1 MSGFASPDESAMLSR
16 VGGYTRCQRLSS
28 VVVLAALTCVFVV
41 RSAPAAETPTGEKVF
56 QQKCASCHGTAGEG
70 TSKNYPEPLLGDLSI
85 GELSRYI
92 EKTMPE
98 DKPGTCVGEEAARVA
113 EYIHGAF
120 YSPTAQARNKPARIE
135 LSRLTVRQY
144 RNAVADLIGG
154 FRQEA
159 KPNEQQGLR
168 GEYFKSRR
176 HNGKDRAIERI
187 DPVVA
192 FNFEDKSP
200 DAEKMEPHEFSIRW
214 EGSVQAPETG
224 EYEFLVRTDHSMR
237 LWVNDLNTPLIDAY
251 VKSGSGTEYS
261 QSLFLLGGRSYSLK
275 LEFSK
280 AKQGVD
286 DKKAEEQ
293 PPAKAM
299 ISLEWKRA
307 HRVAEVIP
315 ARHLSPGRFP
325 ETFVVTAPFP
335 PDDRSI
341 GYERGTTISKEWDQ
355 ATTDAAIE
363 VAAYVLV
370 HLTELSGV
378 KSDAGDREPRLRE
391 FCRKFAERAFRRPLT
406 DEQRQLYIDRQFA
419 EAGDPTAAVKRVVL
433 LALKSPR
440 FLYREVGEDSDSYDV
455 ASRMAFG
462 LWDSVPD
469 KALLDAAAKGQLATR
484 EQVVSHAERM
494 LNDPRTRSKLR
505 DFLMQWLKVEHVP
518 DVAKDSATF
527 PEFSATVA
535 SDLRTSLEL
544 MLDELIA
551 SDAADFRQLLL
562 AESLHL
568 NGRLAKFYGVDLPE
582 DAVFQ
587 KVELD
592 SGERAGVLSHPC
604 LMTGFA
610 YSATSSPIHR
620 GVFIARSVLGRSLR
634 PPPEAVVP
642 FAPDLHADLTT
653 RERVALQTKPETCMG
668 CHRLINPLGF
678 TLEHFDAV
686 GRYRKEEHGK
696 LVDATGA
703 YLTRSGDRA
712 TFAGVRDLAKYL
724 AASEETHAA
733 FVQQLFHCIVKQP
746 IRAYGS
752 ETHVKLRQAFAGGGF
767 SIRKLMVEIIATSAL
782 TASDNKPQSASA
794 K

>member
-1 MSGFASPDESAMLSR
+1 MSGLVCSRKPAMLNSQIGRARCPRRPRAMVRFAMVILCASR
-16 VGGYTRCQRLSS
+16 IAS
-28 VVVLAALTCVFVV
+28 
-41 RSAPAAETPTGEKVF
+41 AAESPTGEMVF
-56 QQKCASCHGTAGEG
+56 KSKCAACHGAAGEG
-70 TSKNYPEPLLGDLSI
+70 TSKIYPQPLVGDLSI
-85 GELSRYI
+85 GELTRYI

-98 DKPGTCVGEEAARVA
+98 DQPGTCVGEEASRVA
-113 EYIHGAF
+113 EFMHGAF

-159 KPNEQQGLR
+159 RPDGQQGLR

-214 EGSVQAPETG
+214 EGSMQAPETG
-224 EYEFLVRTDHSMR
+224 EYEFIVRTDHSMR
-237 LWVNDLNTPLIDAY
+237 LWVNDLNKPLIDAY

-286 DKKAEEQ
+286 DKKAKEK

-315 ARHLSPGRFP
+315 TRQLSPGRFP

-363 VAAYVLV
+363 VAAYVLS

-391 FCRKFAERAFRRPLT
+391 FCLKFAERAFRRPLA
-406 DEQRQLYIDRQFA
+406 DEQRQLYIDQQFT
-419 EAGDPTAAVKRVVL
+419 EATDLATAVKRVVL
-433 LALKSPR
+433 LTLKSPR
-440 FLYREVGEDSDSYDV
+440 FLYRELGEGSDNYDV

-462 LWDSVPD
+462 LWDSLPD
-469 KALLDAAAKGQLATR
+469 KVLLDAAAKGQLTTR
-484 EQVVSHAERM
+484 EQVVSQAERM
-494 LNDPRTRSKLR
+494 VNDPRTRSKLR

-518 DVAKDSATF
+518 DLAKDSAAF
-527 PEFSATVA
+527 PEFSATIA

-551 SDAADFRQLLL
+551 SDATDFRQLLL
-562 AESLHL
+562 AESLPL

-582 DAVFQ
+582 EAAFQ
-587 KVELD
+587 KIELD
-592 SGERAGVLSHPC
+592 SGERAGVLSHPY

-642 FAPDLHADLTT
+642 FASELHAGLTT
-653 RERVALQTKPETCMG
+653 RERVALQTQAESCMA

-686 GRYRKEEHGK
+686 GRYRKDEHGK
-696 LVDATGA
+696 PVDATGA

-712 TFAGVRDLAKYL
+712 TFAGVRDLAQYL

-752 ETHVKLRQAFAGGGF
+752 ETHTKLRQAFAEKDF
-767 SIRKLMVEIIATSAL
+767 NIRKLMVEIIASSAL
-782 TASDNKPQSASA
+782 TATESKPQTAA
-794 K
+794 VQ

>member
-1 MSGFASPDESAMLSR
+1 M
-16 VGGYTRCQRLSS
+16 
-28 VVVLAALTCVFVV
+28 VFK
-41 RSAPAAETPTGEKVF
+41 T
-56 QQKCASCHGTAGEG
+56 KCASCHGAAGEG
-70 TSKNYPEPLLGDLSI
+70 TSKNYPQPLVGDLSI
-85 GELSRYI
+85 GELTRYI

-113 EYIHGAF
+113 EYIHGTF

-144 RNAVADLIGG
+144 RNAVADLIGS

-159 KPNEQQGLR
+159 RPDSQQGLR

-224 EYEFLVRTDHSMR
+224 EYEFIVRTDQSMR
-237 LWVNDLNTPLIDAY
+237 LWVNDLNAPLIDAY

-286 DKKAEEQ
+286 DKKAKEK

-299 ISLEWKRA
+299 ISLEWKRP
-307 HRVAEVIP
+307 HGVAEVIP
-315 ARHLSPGRFP
+315 ARQLSPGRFP
-325 ETFVVTAPFP
+325 ETFVVTTPFP

-341 GYERGTTISKEWDQ
+341 GYERGTSISKEWDQ
-355 ATTDAAIE
+355 ATTDAAID
-363 VAAYVLV
+363 VAAYVLA

-391 FCRKFAERAFRRPLT
+391 FGRKFAERAFRRPLT
-406 DEQRQLYIDRQFA
+406 DEQRQLYIDQQFT
-419 EAGDPTAAVKRVVL
+419 EGGDPTAAVKQVVL
-433 LALKSPR
+433 LVLKSPR
-440 FLYREVGEDSDSYDV
+440 FLYREIGETADAYDV

-462 LWDSVPD
+462 LWDSLPD
-469 KALLDAAAKGQLATR
+469 KVLLDAAAKGELATR
-484 EQVVSHAERM
+484 EQVVSQAERM
-494 LNDPRTRSKLR
+494 VNDPRCRSKLR
-505 DFLMQWLKVEHVP
+505 DFLMQWLKVEHAP
-518 DVAKDSATF
+518 DVAKDSAKF
-527 PEFSATVA
+527 PEFSAVIA
-535 SDLRTSLEL
+535 GDLRTSLEL

-551 SDAADFRQLLL
+551 SDGSDFRQLLL
-562 AESLHL
+562 SESLHL

-582 DAVFQ
+582 EAAFQ
-587 KVELD
+587 KIDLNP
-592 SGERAGVLSHPC
+592 GERAGVLSHPY

-653 RERVALQTKPETCMG
+653 RERVALQTQPETCMA

-686 GRYRKEEHGK
+686 GRYRKEEQGK
-696 LVDATGA
+696 SVDTTGA
-703 YLTRSGDRA
+703 YRTRTGELA
-712 TFAGVRDLAKYL
+712 TFNGVRELAQYL

-733 FVQQLFHCIVKQP
+733 FVQQLFHNVVKQP
-746 IRAYGS
+746 VRAYGS
-752 ETHVKLRQAFAGGGF
+752 GTHTKLRQAFADGGF
-767 SIRKLMVEIIATSAL
+767 SIRKLLVEIIAESAL
-782 TASDNKPQSASA
+782 TATEPKPQTAVVH
-794 K
+794 

>member
-1 MSGFASPDESAMLSR
+1 MIWLRTSNPFCFPTQSRQWAKCGTLLLAVILLTRMAS
-16 VGGYTRCQRLSS
+16 
-28 VVVLAALTCVFVV
+28 AAK
-41 RSAPAAETPTGEKVF
+41 PPTGEVVF
-56 QQKCASCHGTAGEG
+56 KSKCAACHGAAGEG
-70 TSKNYPEPLLGDLSI
+70 TSKHYPQPLVGDLSI
-85 GELSRYI
+85 GELTRYI
-92 EKTMPE
+92 DKTMPE

-113 EYIHGAF
+113 EFIHGAF

-144 RNAVADLIGG
+144 RNAIADLIGG
-154 FRQEA
+154 FRPSP
-159 KPNEQQGLR
+159 KPEDLKPDAPQGLR
-168 GEYFKSRR
+168 GEYFKSRN
-176 HNGKDRAIERI
+176 HNGKNRAIERI

-224 EYEFLVRTDHSMR
+224 EYQFIVRTDQSMR

-261 QSLFLLGGRSYSLK
+261 QPLFLLGGRSYSLK

-286 DKKAEEQ
+286 DKKAKEK

-299 ISLEWKRA
+299 ISLDWQRPNC
-307 HRVAEVIP
+307 VAEVIP
-315 ARHLSPGRFP
+315 ARHLSPARFP
-325 ETFVVTAPFP
+325 ETFVVTAKFP

-355 ATTDAAIE
+355 ATTDSAIE
-363 VAAYVLV
+363 VAAYVLT

-378 KSDAGDREPRLRE
+378 KSDAADREPRLRD
-391 FCRKFAERAFRRPLT
+391 FCLKFAERAFRRPLT
-406 DEQRQLYIDRQFA
+406 DEQRQLYIDQQFA
-419 EAGDPTAAVKRVVL
+419 DGTDSTVAVKRVVL
-433 LALKSPR
+433 LTLKSPR
-440 FLYREVGEDSDSYDV
+440 FLYRELSETSDSHDV
-455 ASRMAFG
+455 ASRVAFG
-462 LWDSVPD
+462 LWDSLPD
-469 KALLDAAAKGQLATR
+469 KALLDAAAKGELATR
-484 EQVVSHAERM
+484 EQVVSHADRM
-494 LNDPRTRSKLR
+494 LNDPRSRSKLR
-505 DFLMQWLKVEHVP
+505 DFLMQWLKVEHAP
-518 DVAKDSATF
+518 DVAKDSTKF
-527 PEFSATVA
+527 PEFSPAIA

-544 MLDELIA
+544 MLGELIA
-551 SDAADFRQLLL
+551 SDATDFRQLLL
-562 AESLHL
+562 SESLYL
-568 NGRLAKFYGVDLPE
+568 NGRLAKFYGADLPE
-582 DAVFQ
+582 DAPFQ
-587 KVELD
+587 KVELNP
-592 SGERAGVLSHPC
+592 GERAGVLSHPY

-620 GVFIARSVLGRSLR
+620 GVFIARSVLGRTLR

-642 FAPDLHADLTT
+642 LAPELQPDLTT
-653 RERVALQTKPETCMG
+653 RERVALQTQAESCMA

-686 GRYRKEEHGK
+686 GRYRKDEQNK
-696 LVDATGA
+696 PVDVTGA
-703 YLTRSGDRA
+703 YRTRTGELA

-733 FVQQLFHCIVKQP
+733 FVQQLFHNVVKQP
-746 IRAYGS
+746 IRAYGPGLH
-752 ETHVKLRQAFAGGGF
+752 TKLRQSFAANNF
-767 SIRKLMVEIIATSAL
+767 SLRKLAIEILAETAL
-782 TASDNKPQSASA
+782 TPNHPNPQTADV

>member
-1 MSGFASPDESAMLSR
+1 M
-16 VGGYTRCQRLSS
+16 
-28 VVVLAALTCVFVV
+28 LAALLSVFVV
-41 RSAPAAETPTGEKVF
+41 RDASGAETPTGEKVF
-56 QQKCASCHGTAGEG
+56 QQKCASCHGAAGEG
-70 TSKNYPEPLLGDLSI
+70 TSKNYPQPLVGDLSI
-85 GELSRYI
+85 GELTRYI

-113 EYIHGAF
+113 EFIHGAF

-144 RNAVADLIGG
+144 RNAVADLIGS

-159 KPNEQQGLR
+159 KPNDQQGLR

-176 HNGKDRAIERI
+176 PNGKDRAIERI

-224 EYEFLVRTDHSMR
+224 EYEFIVRTDHSMR

-286 DKKAEEQ
+286 DKKAKEK

-363 VAAYVLV
+363 VAAYVLA

-391 FCRKFAERAFRRPLT
+391 FCRKFAERAFRKPLT
-406 DEQRQLYIDRQFA
+406 DEQRQLYIDQQFA
-419 EAGDPTAAVKRVVL
+419 EATDPTTAVKRVVL
-433 LALKSPR
+433 LTLKSPR
-440 FLYREVGEDSDSYDV
+440 FLYREVGETADSYDA
-455 ASRMAFG
+455 ASRLAFG
-462 LWDSVPD
+462 LWDSFPD
-469 KALLDAAAKGQLATR
+469 RPLLDAAAKGQLVTR
-484 EQVVSHAERM
+484 EQIVSQAERM
-494 LNDPRTRSKLR
+494 VNDVRARSKLR

-518 DVAKDSATF
+518 DVAKDSEKF
-527 PEFSATVA
+527 PEFSEVIA

-544 MLDELIA
+544 MIDELIS

-568 NGRLAKFYGVDLPE
+568 NGRLARFYGVDLPE
-582 DAVFQ
+582 DAAFQ

-592 SGERAGVLSHPC
+592 SGERAGVLSHPY

-653 RERVALQTKPETCMG
+653 RERVTLQTKPESCMG

-686 GRYRKEEHGK
+686 GRYRKDEHGK
-696 LVDATGA
+696 PVDASGA

-733 FVQQLFHCIVKQP
+733 FVQQLFHNVVKQP

-752 ETHVKLRQAFAGGGF
+752 ETHAKLRQAFAERDF
-767 SIRKLMVEIIATSAL
+767 NIRKLMVEIVATSAVVVG
-782 TASDNKPQSASA
+782 AKSVEAVSVNDKPARR
-794 K
+794 